1 MARKSVNAS
10 VDRKVF
16 QHTATTRKRI
26 NLARPTTFRGG
37 IRL

>member
-1 MARKSVNAS
+1 MARKSVNAN

-16 QHTATTRKRI
+16 RSTASTHKSI
-26 NLARPTTFRGG
+26 NVKPTTYRGG